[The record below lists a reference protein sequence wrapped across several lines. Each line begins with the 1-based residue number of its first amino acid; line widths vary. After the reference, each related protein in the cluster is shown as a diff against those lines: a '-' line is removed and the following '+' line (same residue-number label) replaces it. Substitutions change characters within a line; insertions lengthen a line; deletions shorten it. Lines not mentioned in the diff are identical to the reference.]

1 MTESS
6 KTQQISESIAA
17 SKSKSDLIEK
27 IVFASIPILFSCI
40 VYLMTTLSAAHNQ
53 IGILGMSVTTLTT
66 QSQAIKLDISQLREQ
81 LNNRVVQVERDS
93 ASARAN
99 IILDREKALAS
110 TAAAASAI
118 RAEAAAGRAEL
129 SQRLAIIENE
139 MRNQRERRANAR

>member
-1 MTESS
+1 MTESN

-66 QSQAIKLDISQLREQ
+66 QSQTIKLDISQLREQ

-93 ASARAN
+93 ASARAS
-99 IILDREKALAS
+99 IILDREKSLAS

-129 SQRLAIIENE
+129 SQRLAIIEHE
-139 MRNQRERRANAR
+139 LRNQRERRTNAR

>member
-66 QSQAIKLDISQLREQ
+66 QSQTIKLDISQLREQ
-81 LNNRVVQVERDS
+81 LNNRIVQVERDS
-93 ASARAN
+93 AAARAN

-118 RAEAAAGRAEL
+118 RAEATAGRAEL

>member
-1 MTESS
+1 MTESN

-40 VYLMTTLSAAHNQ
+40 VYLMTTLSSASNEINLLKASTVTMSNQ
-53 IGILGMSVTTLTT
+53 I
-66 QSQAIKLDISQLREQ
+66 QSIKLDISQLREQ

-93 ASARAN
+93 AAARAS
-99 IILDREKALAS
+99 IILDREKSLAS

-129 SQRLAIIENE
+129 SQRLAIIEHE
-139 MRNQRERRANAR
+139 LRNQRERRTNAR

>member
-53 IGILGMSVTTLTT
+53 IGILGISVATLTT
-66 QSQAIKLDISQLREQ
+66 QSQTIKLDISQLREQ
-81 LNNRVVQVERDS
+81 LNNRVVQVERD
-93 ASARAN
+93 AAAARAN

-118 RAEAAAGRAEL
+118 RAEATAGRAEL